1 MSLSGEYTW
10 TETNDTIDVVIPLKG
25 VSLKEVDLLVTC
37 SRIKVSYKPFLID
50 LNLCHEIIK
59 GKGQA
64 VAKKGTL
71 KICLFKKNAG
81 QLWGCLEARSIES
94 K

>member
-10 TETNDTIDVVIPLKG
+10 SETNDTIEVVIPLKG
-25 VSLKEVDLLVTC
+25 VSLKEVDLLVSC
-37 SRIKVSYKPFLID
+37 SRINVSYTPFLID
-50 LNLCHEIIK
+50 LNLYDEIIK

-71 KICLFKKNAG
+71 KIRLFKKNAG
-81 QLWGCLEARSIES
+81 QLWGCLES